1 MGACLQKQ
9 APYEH
14 KVENPKASA
23 VVPSWTSPT
32 YEHEDETDGGKVH
45 LYGDV
50 LCPYTQ
56 RVRLALQH
64 KVKLA

>member
-1 MGACLQKQ
+1 
-9 APYEH
+9 
-14 KVENPKASA
+14 VENPKASA